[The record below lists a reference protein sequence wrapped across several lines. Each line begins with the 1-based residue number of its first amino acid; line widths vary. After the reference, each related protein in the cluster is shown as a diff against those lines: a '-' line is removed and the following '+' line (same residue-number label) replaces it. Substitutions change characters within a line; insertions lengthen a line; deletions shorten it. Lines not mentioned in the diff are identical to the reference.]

1 MSNISVYSV
10 TLGSNNKLNIIDAV
24 SGRIL
29 NNIHFTGN
37 LINGPVVVGDKC
49 TLVVDNNGKRKG
61 QVHQL
66 PTGRLT
72 QTFQV

>member
-1 MSNISVYSV
+1 MSNTAVYSV
-10 TLGSNNKLNIIDAV
+10 TLSNTNRLNIIDAV
-24 SGRIL
+24 SGRIM
-29 NNIHFTGN
+29 NNIQFTGT

-49 TLVVDNNGKRKG
+49 TLVIDNNGKRKG

>member
-1 MSNISVYSV
+1 MSDTTVYSV
-10 TLGSNNKLNIIDAV
+10 TLGNQNRLNIIDAV
-24 SGRIL
+24 SGRVL
-29 NNIHFTGN
+29 NNIQFTGT
-37 LINGPVVVGDKC
+37 LINGPVVIGDKC
-49 TLVVDNNGKRKG
+49 TLVIDNNGTRKG

>member
-1 MSNISVYSV
+1 MSSTAVYSV
-10 TLGSNNKLNIIDAV
+10 TLSNQNRLNIIDAV

-29 NNIHFTGN
+29 NNIQFTGT

-61 QVHQL
+61 HVHQL

>member
-1 MSNISVYSV
+1 MSNTSVYSV
-10 TLGSNNKLNIIDAV
+10 TLGNPNRLNIIDAV
-24 SGRIL
+24 SGRVL
-29 NNIHFTGN
+29 NNIQFTGT

-49 TLVVDNNGKRKG
+49 TLVVDNNGIRKG

>member
-1 MSNISVYSV
+1 MSNNAVYSV
-10 TLGSNNKLNIIDAV
+10 TLSNQNRLHIIDAV

-29 NNIHFTGN
+29 NSINFTGT

-49 TLVVDNNGKRKG
+49 TLVVDNNGIRKG

-72 QTFQV
+72 QTYQV